1 MTQELDRPVEAVSGL
16 PDFWPE
22 AQEIIKSAPIGLL
35 ATTEGLQP
43 HVRPVAP
50 AYVGLH
56 AYVLTSVQTPKL
68 EQIRTN
74 ARVEL
79 LHWSVDFHHLNLT
92 GIADVTEE
100 ENEIAAV
107 AAHFPYA
114 VDDFFGPDL
123 RAPALIKIA
132 LRRISIT
139 TFNDIIASK
148 RPRIWRATD

>member
-1 MTQELDRPVEAVSGL
+1 MTQELDRPVEAVSAL
-16 PDFWPE
+16 PEFWPE
-22 AQEIIKSAPIGLL
+22 AQEVIKSAPIGLL
-35 ATTEGLQP
+35 ATTDGRQP

-56 AYVLTSVQTPKL
+56 AYVLTSVRTPKL

-74 ARVEL
+74 ERVEL
-79 LHWSVDFHHLNLT
+79 LHWSVDFRHLNLT
-92 GIADVTEE
+92 GVADVTEDE
-100 ENEIAAV
+100 AEIAAV

-123 RAPALIKIA
+123 RAPALIQIA

-148 RPRIWRATD
+148 RPRVWRASD